1 MQTTRLNA
9 RKIGS
14 IIGNIVFYLILALL
28 ITFSFA
34 TMKLKSANDIANI
47 FGRGFMTV
55 QTPSMVGEEDDSFTP
70 DDIIFVR
77 IFDSKDPEEIEI
89 GDVVVFYKLDLN
101 DDLPGTTPGF
111 VTHRV
116 HDTLIVDNTKYFITK
131 GDANAEADSIALSA
145 NDILAVYTSKWVGAG
160 GVLKYLQTSAGF
172 ALGVIIPVALMFM
185 IQGFF
190 LVKNIIKLNKDKVVE
205 HLEIEKEAQ
214 LKALEAEKEKMRQ
227 QIIEELK
234 AQENK
239 KS

>member
-1 MQTTRLNA
+1 MQTTRINTKKVLRITFNV
-9 RKIGS
+9 
-14 IIGNIVFYLILALL
+14 VFYLVLALM

-55 QTPSMVGEEDDSFTP
+55 QTPSMVGDRDDSFTP

-77 IFDSKDPEEIEI
+77 IFDSKDPDDIQKD
-89 GDVVVFYKLDLN
+89 DVVVFFKTDLN
-101 DDLPGTTPGF
+101 DELPGTTPGF

-116 HDTLIVDNTKYFITK
+116 FDKITVDGNIYFITK
-131 GDANAEADSIALSA
+131 GDANNEVDSIALSVD
-145 NDILAVYTSKWVGAG
+145 DILAVYQSKWVGAG

-172 ALGVIIPVALMFM
+172 ALGIIIPVAVLFF

-190 LVKNIIKLNKDKVVE
+190 LVKNIIKMNKDKMTE
-205 HLEIEKEAQ
+205 HLEVEKEAQ
-214 LKALEAEKEKMRQ
+214 LKALEEEKEKIRQ
-227 QIIEELK
+227 QILEELK
-234 AQENK
+234 AQQEK